1 MELEPPTP
9 AGATN
14 EQSLLETAHSL
25 QTLLTTRLASSSTLP
40 DLSAAS
46 LHRLT
51 ATSPTSVH
59 DLRAAL
65 ASTVSTL
72 RSGVS
77 QFSSLALPK
86 ADSVAGEETKDVKA
100 RRDRYLTLL
109 RDAAGTESSLLAAR
123 KGDAER
129 ARRVLKRRRR
139 DYEDV
144 WEVTTP
150 RMSGSDGPTVLSVL
164 EGLAKE
170 LELVTFRDDDGI
182 DGGRKDGPVTLSVGG
197 KVMVVDFE
205 VVGEMDVAKV
215 KVAYVVDGQD
225 LQCSVAAEKLQG
237 LLRCSQE
244 EKEDEAVRQR
254 CWRGVKTLLEQL
266 KELDEATERLGQDC
280 FTALN
285 RTLPDDLKSALPLPA
300 IRADAEDVQLPLLLP
315 TLSSFQP
322 FLVYHAT
329 PFARLSA
336 AFASTIS
343 SATSPADPSSST
355 PPLKLSLRQAGVYS
369 LRISLA
375 AIEDDLGAAG
385 KDSQTYVATLDP
397 PVPFEAATGR
407 AVCEVLGIEMRAAKE
422 GSETPLMR
430 ARSQERGLLDLLLP
444 LTGGEQREAD
454 QRTLEMAFPASP
466 TDIALTIR
474 FTIAPI
480 VGNTPEPAFLA
491 THLRFKAA
499 RDLQDALK
507 VLEAQVRMNEL
518 VKSVALEQEL
528 RRERDGQ
535 GDAAVPDPK
544 RRKEVGPAEAKEEVK
559 ISLDDL
565 FAGEL
570 LSSDPEELD
579 ESLRRSLIAA
589 PSANSPLILPVSIYY
604 PSPASAL
611 PSSSSTPGPSLA
623 LSFPFPP
630 ISPSSPLTGLPLTL
644 TLTSPF
650 PSAESPDERTYR
662 VSFVAPQAV
671 VEALSGARGE
681 EALEKRVERV
691 LVATGNLG
699 LELRAVVRELGRVV
713 GSNVSGE

>member
-46 LHRLT
+46 LRRLT

-300 IRADAEDVQLPLLLP
+300 IRADAEECVPRFGFVQLA
-315 TLSSFQP
+315 
-322 FLVYHAT
+322 H
-329 PFARLSA
+329 
-336 AFASTIS
+336 I
-343 SATSPADPSSST
+343 PS
-355 PPLKLSLRQAGVYS
+355 
-369 LRISLA
+369 
-375 AIEDDLGAAG
+375 
-385 KDSQTYVATLDP
+385 
-397 PVPFEAATGR
+397 
-407 AVCEVLGIEMRAAKE
+407 
-422 GSETPLMR
+422 
-430 ARSQERGLLDLLLP
+430 
-444 LTGGEQREAD
+444 
-454 QRTLEMAFPASP
+454 
-466 TDIALTIR
+466 
-474 FTIAPI
+474 
-480 VGNTPEPAFLA
+480 
-491 THLRFKAA
+491 
-499 RDLQDALK
+499 
-507 VLEAQVRMNEL
+507 
-518 VKSVALEQEL
+518 
-528 RRERDGQ
+528 
-535 GDAAVPDPK
+535 
-544 RRKEVGPAEAKEEVK
+544 
-559 ISLDDL
+559 
-565 FAGEL
+565 
-570 LSSDPEELD
+570 
-579 ESLRRSLIAA
+579 
-589 PSANSPLILPVSIYY
+589 
-604 PSPASAL
+604 
-611 PSSSSTPGPSLA
+611 
-623 LSFPFPP
+623 
-630 ISPSSPLTGLPLTL
+630 
-644 TLTSPF
+644 
-650 PSAESPDERTYR
+650 
-662 VSFVAPQAV
+662 
-671 VEALSGARGE
+671 
-681 EALEKRVERV
+681 
-691 LVATGNLG
+691 
-699 LELRAVVRELGRVV
+699 
-713 GSNVSGE
+713 